1 MFKSVLTS
9 SIRKICLLAVIIVNI
24 GYSPILLAESDY
36 DTSRIQYRTS
46 TVSVPFYINDF
57 LIEQPFIGGLN
68 APQFCHLDLNL
79 DGQLD
84 IIVFD
89 RYDAKLFTYIRIK
102 DDQFKY
108 QPEYEY
114 QLPKGNYYYKTADLN
129 SDGKLDIFTSTK
141 TGGLKIF
148 KQLSPAPT
156 GDLRFTDL
164 GDLFYRNQYSEGDN
178 LPLYNLISFPI
189 LDLPEIKDMDGD
201 GDLDLLTY
209 DAGNF
214 TYRQFR
220 DVRSEMGW
228 SSDTFEF
235 QIMDVCF
242 GYFNEGVNNSI
253 VLGECPPFTLKLKPR
268 HANGSACFT
277 FDEDS
282 DGDIELV
289 ISNIGFSNFTKLKN
303 GRKEKKTSFDTM
315 VMYDTLFPSNTK
327 QANGFVFPAGFTIDA
342 SGDGLPD
349 LIVAPNGVPD
359 GKETQQVWYYKNKG
373 TLGKTE
379 FEFQRTNF
387 LIDKSLDFGGK
398 SAPVFVDVDADGD
411 LDLLIA
417 NNGDYAVTKGLRDK
431 LTLFLNKGKKDSA
444 VFVLENED
452 YLSISKSND
461 SLFHHSIP
469 AVGDVDNDGD
479 QDLLIGVRS
488 GRVVYFENTA
498 GVTKPVNWVFKSDNI
513 IPKSGILGES
523 GAAPCIYDFNNDGK
537 NDLLV
542 GFYNGKVVA
551 FKNDGNGKF
560 ERFHSSAFGAKAN
573 EYRYDINPVGF
584 ISFGNAVPR
593 IADLNNDGKMEMVLG
608 TAHGTPLLYRIHGHS
623 ITDSLVG
630 DTQWFKSYTHKGD
643 SITGRMGYL
652 LTPDLADINGDS
664 IPEFIAGLGRGGLV
678 WANSLKSI
686 KSNLGNTTLYNEIS
700 SLKIYPNPATTN
712 VFIEIPEFSS
722 ISKIE
727 ATDING
733 KIIISTVINSGE
745 TGVGFGIG
753 QLPNGVYFV
762 KAYSTNQIISTGK
775 LLINR

>member
-1 MFKSVLTS
+1 MMKSVPTIS
-9 SIRKICLLAVIIVNI
+9 KMKFIISALIVFFSYFPNI
-24 GYSPILLAESDY
+24 NGKTIN
-36 DTSRIQYRTS
+36 DTAKIQYRVS
-46 TVSVPFYINDF
+46 TTAVPFYINNF

-84 IIVFD
+84 VVVFD

-102 DDQFKY
+102 GDQFKY
-108 QPEYEY
+108 QPEYES

-129 SDGKLDIFTSTK
+129 SDGKLDIFTATK

-148 KQLSPAPT
+148 KQQAPT
-156 GDLRFTDL
+156 SAGELRFFDL
-164 GDLFYRNQYSEGDN
+164 GDLFYRNQYSDTDN

-214 TYRQFR
+214 TYRQFK

-235 QIMDVCF
+235 QIMDVCY

-282 DGDIELV
+282 DGDAELV

-303 GRKEKKTSFDTM
+303 GRKENKSAFDTM
-315 VMYDTLFPSNTK
+315 VMYDTMFPANTK
-327 QANGFVFPAGFTIDA
+327 LANEFIFPAGFTIDA

-387 LIDKSLDFGGK
+387 LIDKTLDFGGK

-411 LDLLIA
+411 LDLVIA

-444 VFVLENED
+444 EFVLENED
-452 YLSISKSND
+452 YLSISKNND

-469 AVGDVDNDGD
+469 AVGDIDNDGD

-498 GVTKPVNWVFKSDNI
+498 GVNKPVNWVFKSENI

-523 GAAPCIYDFNNDGK
+523 GAAPCIYDFNSDGK
-537 NDLLV
+537 NDLLC

-551 FKNDGNGKF
+551 FKNDGSNNF
-560 ERFHSSAFGAKAN
+560 ERFHSSAYGAKAN
-573 EYRYDINPVGF
+573 EYRYDINPIGF

-630 DTQWFKSYTHKGD
+630 DTQWFKSYTSTGD

-664 IPEFIAGLGRGGLV
+664 IPEFVAGLGRGGLV

-686 KSNLGNTTLYNEIS
+686 KSNLGNTRLFRNITPI
-700 SLKIYPNPATTN
+700 KIFPNPASN
-712 VFIEIPEFSS
+712 SVFFELTESS
-722 ISKIE
+722 VISKIE
-727 ATDING
+727 ATDIHG
-733 KIIISTVINSGE
+733 KIVFSSHVNFGE
-745 TGVGFGIG
+745 TGVGLNIG
-753 QLPNGVYFV
+753 HLPNGVYFV
-762 KAYSTNQIISTGK
+762 KALNANQIVSTGK
-775 LLINR
+775 FVIRR

>member
-1 MFKSVLTS
+1 MMISVPTFSKMKFLIFALIVFFSYTPN
-9 SIRKICLLAVIIVNI
+9 INGKTMNDTAKIH
-24 GYSPILLAESDY
+24 
-36 DTSRIQYRTS
+36 YRVS
-46 TVSVPFYINDF
+46 TTSVPFYINNF

-114 QLPKGNYYYKTADLN
+114 QLPKGNYYYKSADLN

-282 DGDIELV
+282 DGDVELV

-303 GRKEKKTSFDTM
+303 GRKERKTSFDTM
-315 VMYDTLFPSNTK
+315 VMYDTMFPANTK
-327 QANGFVFPAGFTIDA
+327 LANEFIFPAGFTIDA

-387 LIDKSLDFGGK
+387 LIDKTLDFGGK

-469 AVGDVDNDGD
+469 AVGDIDNDGD

-498 GVTKPVNWVFKSDNI
+498 GVNKPVNWVFNSENI

-523 GAAPCIYDFNNDGK
+523 GAAPCIYDFDGDGK
-537 NDLLV
+537 NDLLC

-551 FKNDGNGKF
+551 FKNDGTNKF

-678 WANSLKSI
+678 WANSLKAI
-686 KSNLGNTTLYNEIS
+686 KSNLGNTRLFQSIAP
-700 SLKIYPNPATTN
+700 LLIYPNPASN
-712 VFIEIPEFSS
+712 SVFFEVQENLL

-727 ATDING
+727 ATDVHGNQV
-733 KIIISTVINSGE
+733 ISSVINFGE
-745 TGVGFGIG
+745 SGVGLNIEH
-753 QLPNGVYFV
+753 LPNGVYFV
-762 KAYSTNQIISTGK
+762 KAYNSNQIVSAGK